1 MYTLEFVIIL
11 SMKRI
16 ANRIKHYFE
25 GIDFHFFIEV
35 IIAVCTLI
43 TSIKACDI
51 ADKQNQLVNE
61 QLEVQKQ
68 DKLPLFEIHSEI
80 LKVDSSNIHDTEVL
94 KIYNVREATKGFC
107 KIDIKTFY
115 EVSRHKGTSNDT
127 IYVPIK
133 YYFAA
138 QTEVKACKGQLT
150 MAFGPSNNAYYF
162 NFYKECM
169 AHSNSLSQLYYF
181 SRYVH
186 LISIKYNDIF
196 DQSHQSYFIN
206 EIEVTFDEYNAII
219 DKAKKVFSY
228 QEFPVDTIKLSDL
241 ECYFNN

>member
-1 MYTLEFVIIL
+1 
-11 SMKRI
+11 MKRI
-16 ANRIKHYFE
+16 AKRFRHSFE
-25 GIDFHFFIEV
+25 VIDSHFLIEV
-35 IIAVCTLI
+35 TIAVCTLI

-115 EVSRHKGTSNDT
+115 EVSRHNGTNNDT
-127 IYVPIK
+127 IYVPTK
-133 YYFAA
+133 YYFTV
-138 QTEVKACKGQLT
+138 QTDVKACKGQLT

-169 AHSNSLSQLYYF
+169 AHSNSLSHLYYF
-181 SRYVH
+181 SRCVH

-196 DQSHQSYFIN
+196 DKSHQSYFIN
-206 EIEVTFDEYNAII
+206 EIEVPFDEYNAII
-219 DKAKKVFSY
+219 DKAEKVFSY
-228 QEFPVDTIKLSDL
+228 QEFPVETIRLSDF
-241 ECYFNN
+241 EVFFKN